1 MSESDYLICT
11 FSSQV
16 SLRSSS
22 VVVLFAV
29 VVVVVAVVADVIAPV
44 VPIAIVIVV
53 VVAVVAQWRLRTH
66 LVFALTFPAT
76 ASIKKCD
83 MSYETLVLRFAL

>member
-29 VVVVVAVVADVIAPV
+29 VV